1 MTPRMRVQKCNPQ
14 LATQLAICELY
25 VDDTPRFF
33 DTVGRAITVVAF
45 FVQHSAKCIFGW
57 VLHLAL
63 RWRDF
68 CHHKPVFDRSFFD
81 VRVPSRARCHL
92 RGNV

>member
-45 FVQHSAKCIFGW
+45 FVQHIAKCIFGW
-57 VLHLAL
+57 VPAPRFTLA
-63 RWRDF
+63 
-68 CHHKPVFDRSFFD
+68 
-81 VRVPSRARCHL
+81 
-92 RGNV
+92 